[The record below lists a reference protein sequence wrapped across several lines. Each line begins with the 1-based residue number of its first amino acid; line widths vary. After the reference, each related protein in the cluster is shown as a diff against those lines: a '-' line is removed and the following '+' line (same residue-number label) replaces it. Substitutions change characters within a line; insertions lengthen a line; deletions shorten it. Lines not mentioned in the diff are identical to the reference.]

1 MFLDDYNEETFK
13 REVRAEAFADGRKE
27 GIADGRNET
36 NIRVATDMIMK
47 GNFLPVSFISEISH
61 LPEDTIREM
70 AAKLNVKL

>member
-13 REVRAEAFADGRKE
+13 REVRAEAFQEGRE
-27 GIADGRNET
+27 EAFT
-36 NIRVATDMIMK
+36 TVATDMIMA
-47 GNFLPVSFISEISH
+47 GDLPVSFISKYCR